1 MEQQYSKR
9 LQSYSPSGLIGLL
22 LGFIV
27 IAPCVALYSYGGVA
41 GARDLKHLIEL
52 ALLRRSMS

>member
-1 MEQQYSKR
+1 
-9 LQSYSPSGLIGLL
+9 LNHILASGLIGLL